1 MMFAQPLCTPL
12 RPGLH
17 RDVRVRT
24 LGLGLVLWDNDREAE
39 LTLSVVNEALHRLLV
54 AVADLARG
62 GRLCLRADRVT
73 AVPHRGTTVP
83 G

>member
-1 MMFAQPLCTPL
+1 MHAL

-24 LGLGLVLWDNDREAE
+24 LGLVLWDNDREAE
-39 LTLSVVNEALHRLLV
+39 RTLSVLNEALHFLHV
-54 AVADLARG
+54 AVADLAGPRG
-62 GRLCLRADRVT
+62 GRLAARVT
-73 AVPHRGTTVP
+73 AVPLRGTTVP